1 VAEMAMLGFLA
12 TDVYLLTVDEINTMI
27 QERSVHEIELSVSSA
42 WRTINFLGSLLAD
55 KFKNLDRYMPETP
68 KRKKADDE
76 RKRELEEKLS
86 KIM

>member
-42 WRTINFLGSLLAD
+42 WRIINFLGSLLAD

-68 KRKKADDE
+68 KRKKVDDE

>member
-1 VAEMAMLGFLA
+1 MAMLGFLA

-42 WRTINFLGSLLAD
+42 WRIINFLGSLLAD

-68 KRKKADDE
+68 KRKKVDDE